1 MIHFYLEKFDRGAW
15 NVAYFDS
22 RYPDVCQG
30 LQNPASIWY
39 PMTSKFKKKNCPFPA
54 GHVETFD
61 NVILYEVPDE
71 LPNTLAGKYR
81 FSSLDILEWVEEGN
95 RMFRRRHGSLRVVK
109 ELC

>member
-61 NVILYEVPDE
+61 NVVLYEVPDE

-81 FSSLDILEWVEEGN
+81 FFQVSTFLNGLK
-95 RMFRRRHGSLRVVK
+95 K
-109 ELC
+109 ETECFGGGMEVYEL